1 MCLYNTSFPLE
12 SVIVA
17 VGIVEPNLLCAFSS
31 PSFRFPFFSFL
42 NIFPEQF
49 SPQALDRAEKCREE
63 REREWQRQRERAR
76 EEEREAEDYKATS
89 LKGNLVQSLNKD
101 KRKLNSEGAQPRCL
115 GELGEHRAG
124 KRSDVVG
131 QPTQGEEEIHVGGRS
146 NRMEAGVGWAGC
158 PCTPIVESVNLRT
171 RCEWRSHRG
180 AARPCVQ
187 AQVGCWG
194 HTRGSGR
201 RPGCRITV
209 CKAYHRASEAVP
221 WGAVDLKMD
230 LSTLGFKT
238 ADWMHYKSNSPTRM
252 KSLL

>member
-17 VGIVEPNLLCAFSS
+17 VDIVEPNLLCAFSS

-124 KRSDVVG
+124 NRSDVGG

-146 NRMEAGVGWAGC
+146 NRMDAGVGWTGPRAPGS
-158 PCTPIVESVNLRT
+158 PS
-171 RCEWRSHRG
+171 RSDPRRVHAAAEVG
-180 AARPCVQ
+180 AAAGGAPAFVHGPRFLL
-187 AQVGCWG
+187 
-194 HTRGSGR
+194 
-201 RPGCRITV
+201 
-209 CKAYHRASEAVP
+209 EP
-221 WGAVDLKMD
+221 WGSLPSHSFASSFFSSSPSR
-230 LSTLGFKT
+230 LSPSLRSFLSREILGQRQP
-238 ADWMHYKSNSPTRM
+238 SPAESCQ
-252 KSLL
+252 SLQLRAFIPCF